1 MKEIEL
7 SEREVRDLALRA
19 CLGAG
24 ADLASARSLVDA
36 TVSAAR
42 FGPSAVGFP
51 HLVDY
56 LNSFREGR
64 INCDPAPV
72 ATRPF
77 PAHLACDADR
87 GIAQLGFD
95 LTFRDVVDA
104 ARSFGIALFT
114 QKNSY
119 TTGELG
125 YYVRRLALEGLS
137 GLAATNANAMVVA
150 KAGGPAVYST
160 NPLAFGFPLGAN
172 QPPLIVDQS
181 SSATAYVN
189 IAAAAAEGRQ
199 IPEGWA
205 VDAAGADTQDPGKA
219 LVGALLPFGGRKGAN
234 VALLVEMLSAGLSG
248 GSWSLDAPSFQAGD
262 ASPAVGLTVIALMP
276 GPAGDHVAR
285 AHDQIRRLEGLGVHV
300 PGITGRQPRSTEEP
314 LRMSRAVFDAISRF
328 ASNEDQS
335 SSGRR

>member
-1 MKEIEL
+1 MADDVEL
-7 SEREVRDLALRA
+7 GAAEAEDLALRA

-24 ADLASARSLVDA
+24 ANPASARSLVDA

-42 FGPSAVGFP
+42 FGSAAVGFP

-72 ATRPF
+72 VARPF
-77 PAHLACDADR
+77 PAYLSSDADR

-95 LTFRDVVDA
+95 LAFQDFVAA
-104 ARSFGIALFT
+104 ARTFGVALFT

-160 NPLAFGFPLGAN
+160 NPIAFGFPLGDGT
-172 QPPLIVDQS
+172 PPLIIDQS

-189 IAAAAAEGRQ
+189 IVAAAAEGRS
-199 IPEGWA
+199 IPKGWA
-205 VDAAGADTQDPGKA
+205 VDAQGADTQDAEKA
-219 LVGALLPFGGRKGAN
+219 LLGALLPFGGRKGAN
-234 VALLVEMLSAGLSG
+234 VALLVEMLSAGISG
-248 GSWSLDAPSFQAGD
+248 GSWSLGTPSFRTGD
-262 ASPAVGLTVIALMP
+262 ASPAVGLTVIAMMP
-276 GPAGDHVAR
+276 GSEGSDHIAR
-285 AHDQIRRLEGLGVHV
+285 AHDQIRRLEELGVHV
-300 PGITGRQPRSTEEP
+300 PGVSGRPLRSTERP
-314 LRMSRAVFDAISRF
+314 LRMPRAVFDDISRF
-328 ASNEDQS
+328 ASDW
-335 SSGRR
+335 SGGIA

>member
-1 MKEIEL
+1 MQEIEL
-7 SEREVRDLALRA
+7 SESDARDLALRA

-24 ADLASARSLVDA
+24 ANAASARSLVDA

-42 FGPSAVGFP
+42 LGPSAVGFP

-64 INCDPAPV
+64 INCAPAPV

-95 LTFRDVVDA
+95 LAFRDFVDA
-104 ARSFGIALFT
+104 ARTFGIALFT

-150 KAGGPAVYST
+150 KAGGPPVYST
-160 NPLAFGFPLGAN
+160 NPIAFGFPLGDTA
-172 QPPLIVDQS
+172 PPLIVDQS

-189 IAAAAAEGRQ
+189 IVAAAAEGRE

-205 VDAAGADTQDPGKA
+205 VDAEGADTQDPERA
-219 LVGALLPFGGRKGAN
+219 LIGALLPFGGRKGAN
-234 VALLVEMLSAGLSG
+234 VALVVEMLSAGLSG
-248 GSWSLDAPSFQAGD
+248 GSWSLDTPSFRSGD
-262 ASPAVGLTVIALMP
+262 ASPAVGLTVIAMMP
-276 GPAGDHVAR
+276 GAAGSDHIAR
-285 AHDQIRRLEGLGVHV
+285 AHNQVRRLEELGVHV
-300 PGITGRQPRSTEEP
+300 PGVSGRPPGSMERP
-314 LRMSRAVFDAISRF
+314 LRMSRAVFDAIDRF
-328 ASNEDQS
+328 ASNW
-335 SSGRR
+335 SGGSA

>member
-1 MKEIEL
+1 MADEVEL
-7 SEREVRDLALRA
+7 GGAEGEELALRA

-24 ADLASARSLVDA
+24 ANPQSARSLVDA
-36 TVSAAR
+36 TLSAAR
-42 FGPSAVGFP
+42 FGPVAVGFP

-56 LNSFREGR
+56 LNSFRDGR

-72 ATRPF
+72 VTRPF
-77 PAHLACDADR
+77 PAFLASDADQ

-95 LTFRDVVDA
+95 LAFRDFVDA
-104 ARSFGIALFT
+104 ARTFGIALFS

-160 NPLAFGFPLGAN
+160 NPIAFGFPLGDGT
-172 QPPLIVDQS
+172 PPLIIDQS

-189 IAAAAAEGRQ
+189 IAAAAAEGRP
-199 IPEGWA
+199 ISRGWA
-205 VDAAGADTQDPGKA
+205 VDAEGADTEDAEEA
-219 LVGALLPFGGRKGAN
+219 LNGALLPFGGRKGAN

-248 GSWSLDAPSFQAGD
+248 GSWSLDTPSFRTGD
-262 ASPAVGLTVIALMP
+262 ASPAVGLTVIAMMP
-276 GPAGDHVAR
+276 GPAGSGYIAR
-285 AHDQIRRLEGLGVHV
+285 AHDQIRRLEELGVYV
-300 PGITGRQPRSTEEP
+300 PGVSGKPPRPTEQP
-314 LRMSRAVFDAISRF
+314 LRMSRAVFDAICRF
-328 ASNEDQS
+328 AAT
-335 SSGRR
+335 

>member
-1 MKEIEL
+1 MQEIEL
-7 SEREVRDLALRA
+7 SESDARDLALRA

-24 ADLASARSLVDA
+24 ANPASARSLADA

-64 INCDPAPV
+64 INCAPAPV

-95 LTFRDVVDA
+95 LAFRDFVDA
-104 ARSFGIALFT
+104 ARTFGIALFT

-125 YYVRRLALEGLS
+125 YYVRQLALEGLS

-160 NPLAFGFPLGAN
+160 NPIAFGFPLGDTA
-172 QPPLIVDQS
+172 PPLIVDQS

-189 IAAAAAEGRQ
+189 IVAAAAEGRP

-205 VDAAGADTQDPGKA
+205 VDAEGADTQDPEKA
-219 LVGALLPFGGRKGAN
+219 LIGALLPFGGRKGAN
-234 VALLVEMLSAGLSG
+234 VALVVEMLSAGLSG
-248 GSWSLDAPSFQAGD
+248 GSWSLDTPSFQSGD
-262 ASPAVGLTVIALMP
+262 ASPGVGLTVIAMTP
-276 GPAGDHVAR
+276 GPSGSDHVAR
-285 AHDQIRRLEGLGVHV
+285 AHNQIRRLEKLGVHV
-300 PGITGRQPRSTEEP
+300 PGVSGRQLPSMEQS
-314 LRMSRAVFDAISRF
+314 LRMSRAVFDAIDRF
-328 ASNEDQS
+328 ASNWP
-335 SSGRR
+335 GGPA